1 MYKTLFVIAKT
12 SSPVITDGFLPLD
25 SILFY
30 YNNLYTLPSNPIT
43 LPSSYAQT
51 IVESVRMPIAIINDG
66 KEDWY
71 YKCSFAFWSEPIAFD
86 KTQMAK
92 RFDAHAA
99 ERFIDFKG
107 KRGRVDLDKGHLKN
121 YFIEDFCLH
130 SNEIAWLIECDE
142 HWLKG
147 VLNVSKGIGK
157 KAAHGYGSVMRW
169 DIHELSC
176 TYDDISEQILM
187 RSIPTANNEEIL
199 YGIRP
204 SYWHQSNI
212 FPVAMPSKPLTLTQ
226 IKTLIA

>member
-1 MYKTLFVIAKT
+1 MYKTLLVIAKM

-30 YNNLYTLPSNPIT
+30 YHNLYTLPSNLIT
-43 LPSSYAQT
+43 LPSSYSQP
-51 IVESVRMPIAIINDG
+51 IVDSVRMPIAIVNDG
-66 KEDWY
+66 EEGWY

-99 ERFIDFKG
+99 ERFLDFKG

-121 YFIEDFCLH
+121 YFIEDLCLF
-130 SNEIAWLIECDE
+130 SNEIAWVIECDE
-142 HWLKG
+142 FWLKR
-147 VLNVSKGIGK
+147 VLDVSKGIGK
-157 KAAHGYGSVMRW
+157 KAAHGYGSVRRW
-169 DIHELSC
+169 GIRELSC
-176 TYDDISEQILM
+176 AYDDISAQILI
-187 RSIPTANNEEIL
+187 RSIPTADSEEML

-226 IKTLIA
+226 INALIA